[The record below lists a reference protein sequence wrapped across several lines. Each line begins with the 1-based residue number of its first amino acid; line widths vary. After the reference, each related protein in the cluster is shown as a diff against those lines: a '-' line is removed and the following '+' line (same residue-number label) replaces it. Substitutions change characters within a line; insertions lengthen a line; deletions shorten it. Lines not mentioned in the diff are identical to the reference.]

1 MKRTLGAV
9 CIITLVAFGAACVP
23 AGAQAPTRRAVALVV
38 EIGRADNSSPLFG
51 PDGGAAPDAAE
62 TIAELRQRLAA
73 LTSADDMP
81 PYAVK
86 LTPVLCDELRLL
98 GSQAA
103 RALLADLA
111 ALAREHPAIGAP
123 YADARFGDIAANA
136 LAAELDEATRALQ
149 VCTGG
154 RDPIDVLA
162 ASDLG
167 VPDDD
172 RLDVLA
178 DGGPGYLL
186 SGYAF
191 PPRAGDRRRPH
202 PIAATRQQPTVSAD
216 AVLAERPGAERLAV
230 VVDLDAR
237 LPETFA
243 KLADDDRLALRPLTT
258 FLEPDADFP
267 EGRIYAPE
275 PLPSR
280 YERTVREARVVLDD
294 LRSYTLDGNRL
305 VRIFG
310 AVLAEASAT
319 ADPNVRTSTRVRRTL
334 GALAQEIRDQFDLVS
349 LSEGSVTFTSRRGS
363 VPVTVSNRAA
373 YPVRVRVSL
382 QSPKLSFPD
391 GRTVVRNIEPPGD
404 TITFAANAESSGT
417 FPITVVVKSRRAE
430 ITLDRIEL
438 TVRSTAANLPVLIL
452 TVAGALLLLV
462 VYAGRVGRRRRETA

>member
-1 MKRTLGAV
+1 MKQTLGA
-9 CIITLVAFGAACVP
+9 ISIAAFVVIVGGHRP
-23 AGAQAPTRRAVALVV
+23 AVAQAPAARAVALVV
-38 EIGRADNSSPLFG
+38 EIGRAGDSSPLFG

-62 TIAELRQRLAA
+62 TIGELRQRVAA

-98 GSQAA
+98 GSAAA
-103 RALLADLA
+103 RALLRDLA
-111 ALAREHPAIGAP
+111 SLAREHPVVGVP
-123 YADARFGDIAANA
+123 YTDARFGDIPAGS
-136 LAAELDEATRALQ
+136 LADQIDEGRRALE

-167 VPDDD
+167 VPNAD

-178 DGGPGYLL
+178 EDGLGYLL

-191 PPRAGDRRRPH
+191 PPRAGNAGWPH
-202 PIAATRQQPTVSAD
+202 PIAATRQQPKVTTD
-216 AVLAERPGAERLAV
+216 DLLAERPGAGRLAV
-230 VVDLDAR
+230 VIDLDAR
-237 LPETFA
+237 LPATFA
-243 KLADDDRLALRPLTT
+243 ELAADDRLALRPLTT
-258 FLEPDADFP
+258 FLAPDADFP

-280 YERTVREARVVLDD
+280 YERVVREARGVLDD
-294 LRSYTLDGNRL
+294 LRSYTLDANRL

-310 AVLAEASAT
+310 TVLAEASST
-319 ADPNVRTSTRVRRTL
+319 ADPDVGTSARVRRTL
-334 GALAQEIRDQFDLVS
+334 GALAQEIRDEFELVS
-349 LSEGSVTFTSRRGS
+349 LTQGSVTFTSRRGS
-363 VPVTVSNRAA
+363 VPVTVSNRAS

-382 QSPKLSFPD
+382 QSSKLSFPD
-391 GRTVVRNIEPPGD
+391 GRTVVRNISPPGR

-417 FPITVVVKSRRAE
+417 FPITAVVKSQRAE

-462 VYAGRVGRRRRETA
+462 VYAGRVGRRRREAA